1 MGITGRLLWA
11 GFGPLMTL
19 TFSQILLDETKWRDH
34 WRDLWPD
41 RWPDHWPDLWPGK
54 ATKDYGMVDTLRD
67 YSTMLISSY
76 FPEECSPI
84 DHVALLAIIRH
95 YYCPVRQLEQ
105 HLLWGGIFTI
115 YI

>member
-1 MGITGRLLWA
+1 MCVQLFATLMLWA

-41 RWPDHWPDLWPGK
+41 HWPDHWPDLWPGK
-54 ATKDYGMVDTLRD
+54 AAKDYDALRVGRLCC
-67 YSTMLISSY
+67 YLVLLLKN
-76 FPEECSPI
+76 
-84 DHVALLAIIRH
+84 VALLIVAIIRH

-105 HLLWGGIFTI
+105 HLLYKDI
-115 YI
+115 YYV